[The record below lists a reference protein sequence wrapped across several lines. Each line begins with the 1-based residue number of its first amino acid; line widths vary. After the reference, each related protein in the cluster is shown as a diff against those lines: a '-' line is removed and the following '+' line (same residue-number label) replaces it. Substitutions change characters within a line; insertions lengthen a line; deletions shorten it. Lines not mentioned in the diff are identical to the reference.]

1 MLGLLNTLTCPGLA
15 GGVQAEGPGLG
26 GWDSEAL
33 KLGTFSRTVLD
44 FLDTIGVLGF
54 LLSFF
59 LNWKHNISFA
69 SGEDDLELSNIE
81 PYWVGLELTLGM

>member
-1 MLGLLNTLTCPGLA
+1 MLGLLTAPPCPGLA
-15 GGVQAEGPGLG
+15 GGVHDEGPGLN

-33 KLGTFSRTVLD
+33 KLD

-59 LNWKHNISFA
+59 LN
-69 SGEDDLELSNIE
+69 
-81 PYWVGLELTLGM
+81 